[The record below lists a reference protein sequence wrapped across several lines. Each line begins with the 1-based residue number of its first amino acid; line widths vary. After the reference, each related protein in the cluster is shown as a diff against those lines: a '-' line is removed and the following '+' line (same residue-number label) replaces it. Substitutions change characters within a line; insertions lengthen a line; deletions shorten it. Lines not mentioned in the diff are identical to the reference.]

1 MPIHIDAVSGKPHI
15 SSGVND
21 QRATLRP
28 QGAQGRDG
36 SNVLPT
42 DTAIKN
48 AMVDPVSQTYSALRT
63 AGGDMFAVTDGT
75 ARQMRTLASHPGA
88 GTIDWGFGGGVAG
101 YLFHLRSEV
110 DSVFGEYAIAVGTDK
125 GAGGGALFSLKNS
138 SGVGIRMIQNP
149 GSAVGVY
156 HDNYSTN
163 LAAWHRISSNAG
175 AFRVDALAGA
185 GFTDG
190 VANTASTTFT
200 SATAAFTAGDTGA
213 TLTITHTSAGAVV
226 NTSFT
231 VTYVSATTV
240 TLSAVAGITGT
251 ALRFTISG
259 RVGIAAQTLIEARD
273 TDGTTTLFKVGRGEH
288 MFSGSAG
295 QSTSI
300 LKVFKA
306 GNGTPVLEVDS
317 TGKQLNKFATD
328 LNNAGQTGAI
338 PLAVRNYGTGV
349 PSVQIQGVASQG
361 TDQLRITDVSGVVQ
375 SRFDKNGH
383 FMTRKTAAPADA
395 DLANGELAIWIDQT
409 IGATKAMFK
418 AKDSAGTVRTATVAL
433 A

>member
-1 MPIHIDAVSGKPHI
+1 MTVHIDAVSGKPHI
-15 SSGVND
+15 SDNNSG
-21 QRATLRP
+21 QRVTLRP
-28 QGAQGRDG
+28 QGAQGKDG

-48 AMVDPVSQTYSALRT
+48 AMVDPVSQTYAALKT
-63 AGGDMFAVTDGT
+63 AGSDMFAVTDGT
-75 ARQMRTLASHPGA
+75 ARQMRSLTSHPGA
-88 GTIDWGFGGGVAG
+88 GTVDWGFGGGVAG

-110 DSVFGEYAIAVGTDK
+110 DSIYGEYAIAIGTDK
-125 GAGGGALFSLKNS
+125 GAGGGILWSLKNA
-138 SGVGIRMIQNP
+138 SGPGIRMIQNP

-163 LAAWHRISSNAG
+163 FTTWYRISSGAG

-200 SATAAFTAGDTGA
+200 SATAAFTAADTGA

-226 NTSFT
+226 NSTFT
-231 VTYVSATTV
+231 VTYVNATTV

-251 ALRFTISG
+251 ALRFTIGG
-259 RVGIAAQTLIEARD
+259 RVATSGQTLIEARD

-288 MFSGSAG
+288 LFSGSTG
-295 QSTSI
+295 QTGSI

-306 GNGTPVLEVDS
+306 GNGTATLEVDV
-317 TGKQLNKFATD
+317 TGKMTARFGNELA
-328 LNNAGQTGAI
+328 NAGQTGVIPAAI
-338 PLAVRNYGTGV
+338 RNYGTGV
-349 PSVQIQGVASQG
+349 PTVQVQGVASQG
-361 TDQLRITDVSGVVQ
+361 TDQVRIIDVSGNIQ
-375 SRFDKNGH
+375 SRFDKSGY

-395 DLANGELAIWIDQT
+395 DLANGELSIWLDQT
-409 IGATKAMFK
+409 AGATKAMFK